1 MVCGVCQLLG
11 IEVNG
16 NTISDFF
23 SQIVFFK
30 FGSCHGSMTF
40 PNETV
45 SEFLTTYFVFFVAGC
60 TVALA
65 QLLFAAVFS
74 VENYVIK
81 KLGGLSEIIWTTLII
96 VWLPAVMVAINLV
109 SRILQCY
116 DYSYFTQVSYT
127 LLAVFI
133 ILPLHMI
140 GAIFLAEKLEETV
153 K

>member
-16 NTISDFF
+16 STISDFF
-23 SQIVFFK
+23 SRIVFFK
-30 FGSCHGSMTF
+30 FGSCHGSVTF

-45 SEFLTTYFVFFVAGC
+45 SEFLTIYFVFFIAGC
-60 TVALA
+60 AVALV
-65 QLLFAAVFS
+65 QLLFARVFS
-74 VENYVIK
+74 VEHYVIK
-81 KLGGLSEIIWTTLII
+81 KLGGLGEIIWTTLII

-116 DYSYFTQVSYT
+116 DFSYFAQVSYT
-127 LLAVFI
+127 LIAVFI

-140 GAIFLAEKLEETV
+140 GAIFLAEKLDATA